1 MLHVFLRILCM
12 SPQVSRV
19 VRTKHG
25 MEAVKTGKSLGYS
38 TVKDLFPKAMMAVT
52 DEPGKYGLH
61 SLRSGGALAA
71 AAANVADRLISSHGR
86 WKCEASRNRFIK
98 DSDKNELKICKP
110 LVF

>member
-12 SPQVSRV
+12 SPVVIRV

-38 TVKDLFPKAMMAVT
+38 TVKDLFLKAMMSVT

-86 WKCEASRNRFIK
+86 WKCEASRNRYIK
-98 DSDKNELKICKP
+98 DSDKNKFKICKP